1 MNHEPISDPK
11 IAVVFA
17 TMNRWK
23 TAAACVRALV
33 AQTHPPEL
41 VIVADNVSGDET
53 LAELSALKELPFE
66 FIVHRM
72 EENLGNA
79 GGIHAAMELAFS
91 RGADA
96 VWILDD
102 DSWPRPEALAAMLAE
117 PFDPEVI
124 RHPLQIDPAT
134 GKFTWPL
141 QILDEGGFRL
151 VDSMDEMPRSPST
164 PSRGVWTGALVS
176 RQVREKIGPVMAE
189 LFIRGEDEEY
199 PWRMEQ
205 AGFAH
210 SAIRAAIMDHPGPPN
225 IVHWTLFGKNFFF
238 ERELADWK
246 LYYKVRNMVW
256 LKRRQSGAPKALAMF
271 AVYLI
276 AACRFDGLHRLP
288 LLWKAFRDGW
298 SGRLGKMR

>member
-1 MNHEPISDPK
+1 VNHEPISDPK

-134 GKFTWPL
+134 GKLTSLGQTPT
-141 QILDEGGFRL
+141 EKT
-151 VDSMDEMPRSPST
+151 PRSFALIPGGGNYLVAAGQGSDTLIVYRRDPENGTLT
-164 PSRGVWTGALVS
+164 PLKTYPCGKSPAWVLGV
-176 RQVREKIGPVMAE
+176 K
-189 LFIRGEDEEY
+189 F
-199 PWRMEQ
+199 
-205 AGFAH
+205 
-210 SAIRAAIMDHPGPPN
+210 
-225 IVHWTLFGKNFFF
+225 
-238 ERELADWK
+238 
-246 LYYKVRNMVW
+246 
-256 LKRRQSGAPKALAMF
+256 
-271 AVYLI
+271 
-276 AACRFDGLHRLP
+276 
-288 LLWKAFRDGW
+288 
-298 SGRLGKMR
+298 